1 MSGLTA
7 KAPRT
12 LLSILAALGLLAAL
26 TMPVLAGVEVDWATV
41 TGYAEGTPEN
51 NKPDTWGEN
60 CEDAGVQGQ
69 DTWVLPELAE
79 GQVYSLVVVKAGS
92 EQSAEEV
99 NTLFANP
106 SAGQTVWADSDGSG
120 DFSEGDKGISHIIVC
135 TDEEEP
141 PPPPTAS
148 LFAVPCDPTTGG
160 PSQIQ
165 IDAALDAGLRLF
177 LAPEGTDEF
186 VEEFYDGDGVLEVEP
201 GTYEWVITEADG
213 TTELGS
219 GTLDVDDCGITVN
232 PPPPDEG
239 ESGETPAPTPNEGE
253 LGGTPTP
260 APQGGSVPD
269 TAMGQVDQ
277 VPATVLSLVL
287 IGALAAMVYVR
298 LARQR

>member
-26 TMPVLAGVEVDWATV
+26 TMPAIAGVEVDWATV
-41 TGYAEGTPEN
+41 TGYADGTSEN
-51 NKPDTWGEN
+51 NHPETWGEN
-60 CEDAGVQGQ
+60 CADAGVKGQ
-69 DTWVLPELAE
+69 DTWVLPALPE

-92 EQSAEEV
+92 DQSAEEP

-148 LFAVPCDPTTGG
+148 LFAVPCDPTAGG
-160 PSQIQ
+160 PSLIQ
-165 IDAALDAGLRLF
+165 IEAAALEGLRLF
-177 LAPEGTDEF
+177 LAPEGTDDF
-186 VEEFYDGDGVLEVEP
+186 VEQLFDGNGVLEVEP

-219 GTLDVDDCGITVN
+219 GTVDVEECGITVN
-232 PPPPDEG
+232 PPPPDDG
-239 ESGETPAPTPNEGE
+239 ESGATPPQNEGE
-253 LGGTPTP
+253 LGGTPTM
-260 APQGGSVPD
+260 APQSGSIPD
-269 TAMGQVDQ
+269 TAMGQFDQ

>member
-12 LLSILAALGLLAAL
+12 LMSIVAALGLLAAL
-26 TMPVLAGVEVDWATV
+26 TMPALAGEVVDWATV

-51 NKPDTWGEN
+51 NHPETFGDN
-60 CEDAGVQGQ
+60 CEDAGVQGG
-69 DTWVLPELAE
+69 DTWVLPALPE
-79 GQVYSLVVVKAGS
+79 GGVYSLVVVKAGS

-141 PPPPTAS
+141 PPPGSAS

-165 IDAALDAGLRLF
+165 IEAAALEGLRLF
-177 LAPEGTDEF
+177 LDDEEQLF
-186 VEEFYDGDGVLEVEP
+186 DGNGVLEVEP

-213 TTELGS
+213 TTVLGS
-219 GTLDVDDCGITVN
+219 GTVDVAECGITVN
-232 PPPPDEG
+232 PPPDEG
-239 ESGETPAPTPNEGE
+239 TPNEGE
-253 LGGTPTP
+253 LGGNPPAQPRRVAASPTRRWASP
-260 APQGGSVPD
+260 TRSRP
-269 TAMGQVDQ
+269 
-277 VPATVLSLVL
+277 
-287 IGALAAMVYVR
+287 R
-298 LARQR
+298 C

>member
-12 LLSILAALGLLAAL
+12 LMSIVAALGLLAAL
-26 TMPVLAGVEVDWATV
+26 TMPALAGEVVDWATV

-51 NKPDTWGEN
+51 NHPDTFGDN
-60 CEDAGVQGQ
+60 CEDAGVQGG
-69 DTWVLPELAE
+69 DTWVLPALPE
-79 GQVYSLVVVKAGS
+79 GGVYSLVVVKAGS

-141 PPPPTAS
+141 PPPGEAS
-148 LFAVPCDPTTGG
+148 LFMVPCDPTAGG

-165 IDAALDAGLRLF
+165 IEAAALEGLRLF
-177 LAPEGTDEF
+177 LDDEEQLF
-186 VEEFYDGDGVLEVEP
+186 DGNGVLEVEP
-201 GTYEWVITEADG
+201 GTYAWVITEADG
-213 TTELGS
+213 TTVLGS
-219 GTLDVDDCGITVN
+219 GTVDVDECGITVN
-232 PPPPDEG
+232 PPPDEG
-239 ESGETPAPTPNEGE
+239 TPNEGE
-253 LGGTPTP
+253 LGGNPPAP

-269 TAMGQVDQ
+269 TAMGQSNQ

-287 IGALAAMVYVR
+287 IGVLAAMVSVR